1 MKRFFVVLSFFIA
14 PLLFSACQKH
24 EEESD
29 WKKTEIK
36 SLKLAPGEL
45 KVMSFN
51 IRQHTTEKNAFN
63 HWSLRAPACVQ
74 MVWDQQPTL
83 LGLQEMTE
91 TQWMY
96 MFGLLESNGYA
107 GIATQDIRNSF
118 LYKQDVLEV
127 VSHGLFWLSD
137 TPEVSSL
144 CWDGYERTA
153 RWAVMRIIA
162 TGQQFFYVNTH
173 SALTVTARG
182 SCINLIK
189 KRIKMYNAENLPVVM
204 VGDFNAVTE
213 ESSFDSIRQALLNT
227 RDIAPITDY
236 LDTYNG
242 WDLPTNTP
250 YVCDHIWISNEGI
263 ACSEYK
269 TVTKAYDGHKLISD
283 HYPVYSMLQF

>member
-1 MKRFFVVLSFFIA
+1 MKQLSKIFMCAICA
-14 PLLFSACQKH
+14 ISLFSCQK
-24 EEESD
+24 EEKD

-36 SLKLAPGEL
+36 PLVLETGQL

-51 IRQHTTEKNAFN
+51 IRQHTTEVNAFN

-83 LGLQEMTE
+83 LGMQELTE

-96 MFGLLESNGYA
+96 MFGLLESNGYS

-118 LYKQDVLEV
+118 MFKKDVLEV

-153 RWAVMRIIA
+153 RWAVMKIVD
-162 TGQQFFYVNTH
+162 TGQFFFYVNTH
-173 SALTVTARG
+173 SALSASARK
-182 SCINLIK
+182 SSMNLIK
-189 KRIKMYNAENLPVVM
+189 NRIKMYNADNLPVIL
-204 VGDFNAVTE
+204 VGDFNATAG
-213 ESSFDSIRQALLNT
+213 ESSFDSIRQIMLNT
-227 RDIAPITDY
+227 RDIAPVSDT

-242 WDLPTNTP
+242 WDNPSNRP
-250 YVCDHIWISNEGI
+250 YVCDHIWISNTGI
-263 ACSEYK
+263 ECSEYK
-269 TVTKAYDGHKLISD
+269 TVTKPYDGHKLISD
-283 HYPVYSMLQF
+283 HFPVYSMLKF